1 MAWRANTVHMTT
13 ILLTGANG
21 NVSTATIH
29 ALQGTG
35 HRLVG
40 LVRDKAKAAH
50 LEALGVEL
58 RVADLELPRTLESG
72 AFDGVDV
79 AWVLSPPGALAP
91 YQSSNAVWAARQ
103 AGVKH
108 IVRMSAVGAAHD
120 APTVNSRLHALSD
133 AELASSGTP
142 YTILKPHFFMQ
153 NLMMSAQTVAEQ
165 ATLFFALG
173 AAKIPMIDAR
183 DIGTVAATILANPAS
198 HAGKTYTL
206 TGPTAVSLD
215 QVASA
220 IGEAVGKPVKYVP
233 VPVESVLEMVTK
245 MGLSDFNQ
253 VALRDY
259 FTQYARGWQ
268 SEPTTSVKQIT
279 GKDPRS
285 IGEFARDFAGAFGKR

>member
-1 MAWRANTVHMTT
+1 MTT

-58 RVADLELPRTLESG
+58 RVGDLDLPRTLESG

-79 AWVLSPPGALAP
+79 AWVLSPPGSLAP

-120 APTVNSRLHALSD
+120 APTINSRLHALSD
-133 AELASSGTP
+133 SELASSGTP

-173 AAKIPMIDAR
+173 SAKMPMIDAR
-183 DIGTVAATILANPAS
+183 DIGTVAAAILANPAP
-198 HAGKTYTL
+198 HAGKSYTL
-206 TGPTAVSLD
+206 TGPTAVTLD

-220 IGEAVGKPVKYVP
+220 LGEAVGKSIKYVP
-233 VPVESVLEMVTK
+233 VPIESVIEMVTK
-245 MGLSDFNQ
+245 MGLSDYNQ

-268 SEPTTSVKQIT
+268 SEPTTFVKQIT